1 MAINLA
7 SKYEKKVSERFSIGS
22 KTDKYCGHDYN
33 FNGVK
38 TIEVLSVDTVPTT
51 AYTRNGTNR
60 FGSLTELGDTK
71 QEFTLTQDKAFT
83 FSIDAGNASEQFNIK
98 QANRCLKREWDEVC
112 TPEIDAYRLSAW
124 ANGKGLSEGK
134 SILSASGET
143 LTKANIVE
151 SIFTGSARMSDKKVP
166 RKNRFLFIPELTF
179 VQFKLAD
186 VVLGG
191 GQLNREAVEK
201 GFKGTID
208 GMKVITVPSSLW
220 PSLTGGAALNYII
233 KYKGA
238 TVDPMKLKN
247 LRVQK
252 NPMGID
258 GDVVEG
264 RYIYDSF
271 VKDSAC
277 DGIYI
282 STGSTSGG
290 GGSGGT

>member
-1 MAINLA
+1 MAINLVTE
-7 SKYEKKVSERFSIGS
+7 YQKKIAERFTLGS
-22 KTDKYCGHDYN
+22 LTDEAAGHDYD
-33 FNGVK
+33 FVGVK
-38 TIEVLSVDTVPTT
+38 AIEIYSIDTVATT
-51 AYTRNGTNR
+51 DYSRSGTTRYGNV
-60 FGSLTELGDTK
+60 TELGDTK
-71 QEFTLTQDKAFT
+71 QTLTLAVDKGFT
-83 FSIDAGNASEQFNIK
+83 FSIDAGNAAEQFNIK

-112 TPEIDAYRLSAW
+112 TPEIDAYRLKSW
-124 ANGKGLSEGK
+124 ANGKGLSSGK
-134 SILSASGET
+134 TVLKNTDAS
-143 LTKANIVE
+143 LTKANIVDA
-151 SIFTGSARMSDKKVP
+151 IFNGSAAMSDKKVP
-166 RKNRFLFIPELTF
+166 RKNRYLFIPELTF
-179 VQFKLAD
+179 VKFKLAE
-186 VVLGG
+186 VVMAH
-191 GQLNREAVEK
+191 QMNKEAVQN

-208 GMKVITVPSSLW
+208 GMKVVTVPSSIW
-220 PSLTGGAALNYII
+220 PTLTGGGTINFMI
-233 KYKGA
+233 KYKDA

-290 GGSGGT
+290 SGS

>member
-1 MAINLA
+1 MAINLITE
-7 SKYEKKVSERFSIGS
+7 YQKKIAERFTLGS
-22 KTDKYCGHDYN
+22 LTDEAAGHDYD
-33 FNGVK
+33 FAGAK
-38 TIEVLSVDTVPTT
+38 TIEVLSVDTVETVD
-51 AYTRNGTNR
+51 YTRSGTAR
-60 FGSLTELGDTK
+60 YGDVTELGDTK
-71 QEFTLTQDKAFT
+71 QTLTLAVDKGFT
-83 FSIDAGNASEQFNIK
+83 FSIDAGNASEQYNVK

-124 ANGKGLSEGK
+124 ANGKGLSSGK

-143 LTKANIVE
+143 LTRENIVE
-151 SIFTGSARMSDKKVP
+151 SIFTGSAKMSDKKVP
-166 RKNRFLFIPELTF
+166 RKNRYLFIPELTF
-179 VQFKLAD
+179 VRFQLAD

-191 GQLNREAVEK
+191 GQLNKEAVEK
-201 GFKGTID
+201 GFRGTID

-220 PSLTGGAALNYII
+220 PSLTGGSATLNFII

-271 VKDSAC
+271 VKDASC
-277 DGIYI
+277 DGIFI
-282 STGSTSGG
+282 STT
-290 GGSGGT
+290 

>member
-1 MAINLA
+1 MAINLITE
-7 SKYEKKVSERFSIGS
+7 YQKKIAERFTLGS
-22 KTDKYCGHDYN
+22 LTDEAAGHDYD
-33 FNGVK
+33 FAGAK
-38 TIEVLSVDTVPTT
+38 TIEVLSVDTVETVD
-51 AYTRNGTNR
+51 YTRSGTAR
-60 FGSLTELGDTK
+60 YGDVTELGDTK
-71 QEFTLTQDKAFT
+71 QTLTLSVDKGFT
-83 FSIDAGNASEQFNIK
+83 FSIDAGNASEQYNVK

-124 ANGKGLSEGK
+124 ANGKGLSSGK

-143 LTKANIVE
+143 LTKDNIVE

-166 RKNRFLFIPELTF
+166 RKNRYLFIPELTF
-179 VQFKLAD
+179 VRFQLAD

-191 GQLNREAVEK
+191 GQLNKEAVEK
-201 GFKGTID
+201 GFRGTID

-220 PSLTGGAALNYII
+220 PSLTGGSATLNFII

-271 VKDSAC
+271 VKDASC
-277 DGIYI
+277 DGIFI
-282 STGSTSGG
+282 STT
-290 GGSGGT
+290 

>member
-1 MAINLA
+1 MAINLITE
-7 SKYEKKVSERFSIGS
+7 YQKKIAERFTLGS
-22 KTDKYCGHDYN
+22 LTDEAAGHDYN
-33 FNGVK
+33 FAGAK
-38 TIEVLSVDTVPTT
+38 TIEIFSIDTVPTT
-51 AYTRNGTNR
+51 NYTRNGTAR
-60 FGSLTELGDTK
+60 YGEVTELGDTK
-71 QEFTLTQDKAFT
+71 QELTLAVDKGFT

-98 QANRCLKREWDEVC
+98 QANMCLKREWDEVC

-124 ANGKGLSEGK
+124 ANGKGLTSGK
-134 SILSASGET
+134 NVLTNADGS
-143 LTKANIVE
+143 LTKANIVDA
-151 SIFTGSARMSDKKVP
+151 IFTGSAAMSDKKVP
-166 RKNRFLFIPELTF
+166 RKNRYLFIPELTF
-179 VQFKLAD
+179 VKFKLAE
-186 VVLGG
+186 VVMAH
-191 GQLNREAVEK
+191 QMNKEAVQN

-220 PSLTGGAALNYII
+220 PTLTEGSKNINFII

-271 VKDSAC
+271 VRDTAC
-277 DGIYI
+277 DGIYV
-282 STGSTSGG
+282 STQA
-290 GGSGGT
+290 

>member
-1 MAINLA
+1 MAINLVTE
-7 SKYEKKVSERFSIGS
+7 YQKKIAERFTLGS
-22 KTDKYCGHDYN
+22 LTDEAAGHDYD
-33 FNGVK
+33 FTGVK
-38 TIEVLSVDTVPTT
+38 TIEIFSIDTVATVDYNRSGTT
-51 AYTRNGTNR
+51 RYGNV
-60 FGSLTELGDTK
+60 TELGDTK
-71 QEFTLTQDKAFT
+71 QSLTLAVDKGFT

-112 TPEIDAYRLSAW
+112 TPEIDAYRLKSW
-124 ANGKGLSEGK
+124 ANGKGLTSGK
-134 SILSASGET
+134 TVLKNTDAS
-143 LTKANIVE
+143 LTKSNIVDA
-151 SIFTGSARMSDKKVP
+151 IFNGSAAMSDKKVP
-166 RKNRFLFIPELTF
+166 RKNRYLFIPELTF
-179 VQFKLAD
+179 VKFKLAE
-186 VVLGG
+186 VVMAH
-191 GQLNREAVEK
+191 QMNKEAVQN

-208 GMKVITVPSSLW
+208 GMKVVTVPSSIW
-220 PSLTGGAALNYII
+220 PTLTGGGTINFMI

-271 VKDSAC
+271 VKDAAC

-282 STGSTSGG
+282 STGA
-290 GGSGGT
+290 

>member
-1 MAINLA
+1 MAINLITE
-7 SKYEKKVSERFSIGS
+7 YQKKIAERFTLGS
-22 KTDKYCGHDYN
+22 LTDEAAGHDYD
-33 FNGVK
+33 FTGVK
-38 TIEVLSVDTVPTT
+38 TIEIFSIDTVATVDYSRSGTT
-51 AYTRNGTNR
+51 RYGNV
-60 FGSLTELGDTK
+60 TELGDTK
-71 QEFTLTQDKAFT
+71 QSMTLAVDKGFT
-83 FSIDAGNASEQFNIK
+83 FSIDAGNAAEQFNIK

-112 TPEIDAYRLSAW
+112 TPEIDAYRLKSW
-124 ANGKGLSEGK
+124 ANGKGLSSGK
-134 SILSASGET
+134 TVLKNTDAS
-143 LTKANIVE
+143 LTKSNIVDA
-151 SIFTGSARMSDKKVP
+151 IFNGSAAMSDKKVP
-166 RKNRFLFIPELTF
+166 RKNRYLFIPELTF
-179 VQFKLAD
+179 VKFKLAE
-186 VVLGG
+186 VVMAH
-191 GQLNREAVEK
+191 QMNKEAVQN

-208 GMKVITVPSSLW
+208 GMKVVTVPSSIW
-220 PSLTGGAALNYII
+220 PTLTGGGTINFMI

-282 STGSTSGG
+282 STGTSTSV
-290 GGSGGT
+290 GT

>member
-1 MAINLA
+1 MAINLVTE
-7 SKYEKKVSERFSIGS
+7 YQKKIAERFTLGS
-22 KTDKYCGHDYN
+22 LTDEAAGHDYD
-33 FNGVK
+33 FTGVK
-38 TIEVLSVDTVPTT
+38 TIEIYSIDTVATVD
-51 AYTRNGTNR
+51 YTRSGTTRYGNV
-60 FGSLTELGDTK
+60 TELGDTK
-71 QEFTLTQDKAFT
+71 QSMTLAVDKGFT

-112 TPEIDAYRLSAW
+112 TPEIDAYRLKSW
-124 ANGKGLSEGK
+124 ANGKGLSSGK
-134 SILSASGET
+134 TVLKNTDAS
-143 LTKANIVE
+143 LTKSNIVDA
-151 SIFTGSARMSDKKVP
+151 IFNGSAAMSDKKVP
-166 RKNRFLFIPELTF
+166 RKNRYLFIPELTF
-179 VQFKLAD
+179 VKFKLAD
-186 VVLGG
+186 VVMAH
-191 GQLNREAVEK
+191 QMNKEAVQN

-208 GMKVITVPSSLW
+208 DMKVVTVPSSIW
-220 PSLTGGAALNYII
+220 PTLTGGGTINFMI

-282 STGSTSGG
+282 STGTSTSV
-290 GGSGGT
+290 GT

>member
-1 MAINLA
+1 MAINLITE
-7 SKYEKKVSERFSIGS
+7 YQKKIAERFTLGS
-22 KTDKYCGHDYN
+22 LTDEAAGHDYD
-33 FNGVK
+33 FAGAK
-38 TIEVLSVDTVPTT
+38 TIEVLSVDTVETVD
-51 AYTRNGTNR
+51 YTRSGTAR
-60 FGSLTELGDTK
+60 YGDVTELGDTR
-71 QEFTLTQDKAFT
+71 QTLTLAVDKGFT
-83 FSIDAGNASEQFNIK
+83 FSIDAGNASEQYNVK

-124 ANGKGLSEGK
+124 ANGKGLSSGK

-143 LTKANIVE
+143 LTKENIVE

-166 RKNRFLFIPELTF
+166 RKNRYLFIPELTF
-179 VQFKLAD
+179 VRFQLAD

-191 GQLNREAVEK
+191 GQLNKEAVEK
-201 GFKGTID
+201 GFRGTID

-220 PSLTGGAALNYII
+220 PSLTGGSATLNFII

-271 VKDSAC
+271 VKDASC
-277 DGIYI
+277 DGIFI
-282 STGSTSGG
+282 STT
-290 GGSGGT
+290 

>member
-1 MAINLA
+1 MAINLITE
-7 SKYEKKVSERFSIGS
+7 YQKKIAERFTLGS
-22 KTDKYCGHDYN
+22 LTDAAAGHDYD
-33 FNGVK
+33 FVGVK
-38 TIEVLSVDTVPTT
+38 AIEIFSIDTVATVDYSRSGTT
-51 AYTRNGTNR
+51 RYGNV
-60 FGSLTELGDTK
+60 TELGDTK
-71 QEFTLTQDKAFT
+71 QTLTLAVDKGFT

-112 TPEIDAYRLSAW
+112 TPEIDAYRLKSW
-124 ANGKGLSEGK
+124 ANGKGLSSGK
-134 SILSASGET
+134 TVLKNTDAS
-143 LTKANIVE
+143 LTKANIVDA
-151 SIFTGSARMSDKKVP
+151 IFNGSAAMSDKKVP
-166 RKNRFLFIPELTF
+166 RNNRYLFIPELTF
-179 VQFKLAD
+179 VKFKLAE
-186 VVLGG
+186 VVMAH
-191 GQLNREAVEK
+191 QMNKEAVQN

-208 GMKVITVPSSLW
+208 GMKVVTVPSSIW
-220 PSLTGGAALNYII
+220 PTLTGGGTINFMI

-290 GGSGGT
+290 SGS

>member
-1 MAINLA
+1 MAINLITE
-7 SKYEKKVSERFSIGS
+7 YQKKIAERFSLGS
-22 KTDKYCGHDYN
+22 LTDEAAGHDYD
-33 FNGVK
+33 FAGTK
-38 TIEVLSVDTVPTT
+38 TIEVLSVDTVATVD
-51 AYTRNGTNR
+51 YTRSGTAR
-60 FGSLTELGDTK
+60 YGDVTELGDTK
-71 QEFTLTQDKAFT
+71 QTLTLAVDKGFT
-83 FSIDAGNASEQFNIK
+83 FSIDAGNAAEQYNIK

-124 ANGKGLSEGK
+124 ANGKGLSSGK

-143 LTKANIVE
+143 LTKENIVE
-151 SIFTGSARMSDKKVP
+151 SIFNGSAAMSDRKVP
-166 RKNRFLFIPELTF
+166 RKNRYLFIPELTF
-179 VQFKLAD
+179 VKFKLAD
-186 VVLGG
+186 AVLGG
-191 GQLNREAVEK
+191 GQLNKEAVEN

-220 PSLTGGAALNYII
+220 PTLTGGAALNYII

-271 VKDSAC
+271 VKDAAC
-277 DGIYI
+277 QGVFI
-282 STGSTSGG
+282 STT
-290 GGSGGT
+290 

>member
-1 MAINLA
+1 MAINLITE
-7 SKYEKKVSERFSIGS
+7 YQKKIAERFTLGS
-22 KTDKYCGHDYN
+22 LTDEAAGHDYD
-33 FNGVK
+33 FAGAK
-38 TIEVLSVDTVPTT
+38 TIEVLSVDTVETVD
-51 AYTRNGTNR
+51 YTRSGTAR
-60 FGSLTELGDTK
+60 YGDVTELGDTK
-71 QEFTLTQDKAFT
+71 QTLTLSVDKGFT
-83 FSIDAGNASEQFNIK
+83 FSIDAGNASEQYNVK

-124 ANGKGLSEGK
+124 ANGKGLSSGK

-143 LTKANIVE
+143 LTKENIVE

-166 RKNRFLFIPELTF
+166 RKNRYLFIPELTF
-179 VQFKLAD
+179 VRFQLAD

-191 GQLNREAVEK
+191 GQLNKEAVEK
-201 GFKGTID
+201 GFRGTID

-220 PSLTGGAALNYII
+220 PSLTGGSATLNFII

-271 VKDSAC
+271 VKDASC
-277 DGIYI
+277 DGIFI
-282 STGSTSGG
+282 STT
-290 GGSGGT
+290 

>member
-1 MAINLA
+1 MAINLITE
-7 SKYEKKVSERFSIGS
+7 YQKKIAERFTLGS
-22 KTDKYCGHDYN
+22 LTDEAAGHDYD
-33 FNGVK
+33 FTGVK
-38 TIEVLSVDTVPTT
+38 TIEIFSIDTVATVD
-51 AYTRNGTNR
+51 YTRSGTTRYGNV
-60 FGSLTELGDTK
+60 TELGDTK
-71 QEFTLTQDKAFT
+71 QSMTLAVDKGFT
-83 FSIDAGNASEQFNIK
+83 FSIDAGNAAEQFNIK

-112 TPEIDAYRLSAW
+112 TPEIDAYRLKSW
-124 ANGKGLSEGK
+124 ANGKGLSSGK
-134 SILSASGET
+134 TVLSNVDATVNKS
-143 LTKANIVE
+143 NIAE
-151 SIFTGSARMSDKKVP
+151 LIFNGSAAMSDKKVP
-166 RKNRFLFIPELTF
+166 RKNRYLFIPELTF
-179 VQFKLAD
+179 VKFKLAE
-186 VVLGG
+186 VVMAH
-191 GQLNREAVEK
+191 QMNKEAVQN

-208 GMKVITVPSSLW
+208 GMKVVTVPSSIW
-220 PSLTGGAALNYII
+220 PTLTGGGTINFMI

-290 GGSGGT
+290 SSVGT

>member
-1 MAINLA
+1 MAINLITE
-7 SKYEKKVSERFSIGS
+7 YQKKIAERFTLGS
-22 KTDKYCGHDYN
+22 LTDEAAGHDYD
-33 FNGVK
+33 FAGAK
-38 TIEVLSVDTVPTT
+38 TIEVLSVDTVETVD
-51 AYTRNGTNR
+51 YTRSGTAR
-60 FGSLTELGDTK
+60 YGDVTELGDTR
-71 QEFTLTQDKAFT
+71 QTLTLAVDKGFT
-83 FSIDAGNASEQFNIK
+83 FSIDAGNASEQYNVK

-124 ANGKGLSEGK
+124 ANGKGLSSGK
-134 SILSASGET
+134 SVLSASGET
-143 LTKANIVE
+143 LTKENIVE

-166 RKNRFLFIPELTF
+166 RKNRYLFIPELTF
-179 VQFKLAD
+179 VKFQLAD

-191 GQLNREAVEK
+191 GQLNKEAVEK
-201 GFKGTID
+201 GFRGTID

-220 PSLTGGAALNYII
+220 PSLTGGSATLNFII

-271 VKDSAC
+271 VKDASC
-277 DGIYI
+277 DGIFI
-282 STGSTSGG
+282 STT
-290 GGSGGT
+290 

>member
-1 MAINLA
+1 MAINLITE
-7 SKYEKKVSERFSIGS
+7 YQKKIAERFTLGS
-22 KTDKYCGHDYN
+22 LTDEAAGHDYD
-33 FNGVK
+33 FAGAK
-38 TIEVLSVDTVPTT
+38 TIEVLSVDTVETVD
-51 AYTRNGTNR
+51 YTRSGTAR
-60 FGSLTELGDTK
+60 YGDVTELGDTK
-71 QEFTLTQDKAFT
+71 QTLTLAVDKGFT
-83 FSIDAGNASEQFNIK
+83 FSIDAGNASEQYNVK

-124 ANGKGLSEGK
+124 ANGKGLSSGK

-143 LTKANIVE
+143 LTRENIVE
-151 SIFTGSARMSDKKVP
+151 SIFTGSAKMSDKKVP
-166 RKNRFLFIPELTF
+166 RKNRYLFIPELTF
-179 VQFKLAD
+179 VKFQLAD

-191 GQLNREAVEK
+191 GQLNKEAVEK
-201 GFKGTID
+201 GFRGTID

-220 PSLTGGAALNYII
+220 PSLTGGSATLNFII

-271 VKDSAC
+271 VKDASC
-277 DGIYI
+277 DGIFI
-282 STGSTSGG
+282 STT
-290 GGSGGT
+290 

>member
-1 MAINLA
+1 MAINLITE
-7 SKYEKKVSERFSIGS
+7 YQKKIAERFSLGS
-22 KTDKYCGHDYN
+22 LTDEAAGHDYD
-33 FNGVK
+33 FAGTK
-38 TIEVLSVDTVPTT
+38 TIEVLSVDTVATVD
-51 AYTRNGTNR
+51 YTRSGTAR
-60 FGSLTELGDTK
+60 YGDVTELGDTK
-71 QEFTLTQDKAFT
+71 QTLTLAVDKGFT
-83 FSIDAGNASEQFNIK
+83 FSIDAGNAAEQYNIK

-124 ANGKGLSEGK
+124 ANGKGLSSGK

-143 LTKANIVE
+143 LTRENIVE
-151 SIFTGSARMSDKKVP
+151 SIFNGSAAMSDRKVP
-166 RKNRFLFIPELTF
+166 RKNRYLFIPELTF
-179 VQFKLAD
+179 VKFKLAD
-186 VVLGG
+186 AVLGG
-191 GQLNREAVEK
+191 GQLNKEAVEK

-220 PSLTGGAALNYII
+220 PTLTEGSATLNFII
-233 KYKGA
+233 KYKGS

-271 VKDSAC
+271 VKDAAC
-277 DGIYI
+277 DGVYI
-282 STGSTSGG
+282 STT
-290 GGSGGT
+290 

>member
-1 MAINLA
+1 MAINLITE
-7 SKYEKKVSERFSIGS
+7 YQKKIAERITLGS
-22 KTDKYCGHDYN
+22 LTDEAAGHDYD
-33 FNGVK
+33 FAGAK
-38 TIEVLSVDTVPTT
+38 TIEVLSVDTVETVD
-51 AYTRNGTNR
+51 YTRSGTAR
-60 FGSLTELGDTK
+60 YGDVTELGDTK
-71 QEFTLTQDKAFT
+71 QTLTLAVDKGFT
-83 FSIDAGNASEQFNIK
+83 FSIDAGNASEQYNVK

-124 ANGKGLSEGK
+124 ANGKGLSSGK
-134 SILSASGET
+134 SVLSTSGET
-143 LTKANIVE
+143 LTRENIVE

-166 RKNRFLFIPELTF
+166 RKNRYLFIPELTF
-179 VQFKLAD
+179 VKFQLAD

-191 GQLNREAVEK
+191 GQLNKEAVEK
-201 GFKGTID
+201 GFRGTID

-220 PSLTGGAALNYII
+220 PSLTGGSATLNFII

-271 VKDSAC
+271 VKDASC
-277 DGIYI
+277 DGIFI
-282 STGSTSGG
+282 STT
-290 GGSGGT
+290 

>member
-1 MAINLA
+1 MAINLITE
-7 SKYEKKVSERFSIGS
+7 YQKKIAERFTLGS
-22 KTDKYCGHDYN
+22 LTDEAAGHDYD
-33 FNGVK
+33 FAGAK
-38 TIEVLSVDTVPTT
+38 TIEVLSVDTVETVD
-51 AYTRNGTNR
+51 YTRSGTAR
-60 FGSLTELGDTK
+60 YGDVTELGDTK
-71 QEFTLTQDKAFT
+71 QTLTLAVDKGFT
-83 FSIDAGNASEQFNIK
+83 FSIDAGNASEQYNVK

-124 ANGKGLSEGK
+124 ANGKGLSSGK

-143 LTKANIVE
+143 LTRENIVE

-166 RKNRFLFIPELTF
+166 RKNRYLFIPELTF
-179 VQFKLAD
+179 VRFQLAD

-191 GQLNREAVEK
+191 GQLNKEAVEK
-201 GFKGTID
+201 GFRGTID

-220 PSLTGGAALNYII
+220 PSLTGGSATLNFII
-233 KYKGA
+233 KYKGS

-271 VKDSAC
+271 VKDASC
-277 DGIYI
+277 DGIFI
-282 STGSTSGG
+282 STT
-290 GGSGGT
+290 

>member
-1 MAINLA
+1 MAINLITE
-7 SKYEKKVSERFSIGS
+7 YQKKIAERFTLGS
-22 KTDKYCGHDYN
+22 LTDEAAGHDYD
-33 FNGVK
+33 FTGVK
-38 TIEVLSVDTVPTT
+38 TIEIFSIDTVATVDYSRSGTT
-51 AYTRNGTNR
+51 RYGNVA
-60 FGSLTELGDTK
+60 ELGDTK
-71 QEFTLTQDKAFT
+71 QSMTLAVDKGFT
-83 FSIDAGNASEQFNIK
+83 FSIDAGNAAEQFNIK

-112 TPEIDAYRLSAW
+112 TPEIDAYRLKSW
-124 ANGKGLSEGK
+124 ATGKGLSSGK
-134 SILSASGET
+134 AVLSNTDAS
-143 LTKANIVE
+143 LTKANIVDA
-151 SIFTGSARMSDKKVP
+151 IFNGSAAMSDKKVP
-166 RKNRFLFIPELTF
+166 RKNRYLFIPELTF
-179 VQFKLAD
+179 VKFKLAD
-186 VVLGG
+186 VVMGG

-208 GMKVITVPSSLW
+208 GMKVVTVPSSIW
-220 PSLTGGAALNYII
+220 PTLSGNVTINFMI

-290 GGSGGT
+290 SSVGT

>member
-1 MAINLA
+1 MAINLITE
-7 SKYEKKVSERFSIGS
+7 YQKKIAERFSLGS
-22 KTDKYCGHDYN
+22 LTDEAAGHDYD
-33 FNGVK
+33 FAGAK
-38 TIEVLSVDTVPTT
+38 TIEVLSVDTVATVD
-51 AYTRNGTNR
+51 YTRSGTAR
-60 FGSLTELGDTK
+60 YGDVTELGDTK
-71 QEFTLTQDKAFT
+71 QTLTLAVDKGFT
-83 FSIDAGNASEQFNIK
+83 FSIDAGNASEQYNIK

-124 ANGKGLSEGK
+124 ANGKGLSSGK

-143 LTKANIVE
+143 LTSSNIVE
-151 SIFTGSARMSDKKVP
+151 SIFNGSAAMSDKKVP

-179 VQFKLAD
+179 VKFKLAD
-186 VVLGG
+186 VVMGG
-191 GQLNREAVEK
+191 GQLNKEAVEK
-201 GFKGTID
+201 GFRGTID

-271 VKDSAC
+271 VKDAAC
-277 DGIYI
+277 EGVFI
-282 STGSTSGG
+282 STT
-290 GGSGGT
+290 

>member
-1 MAINLA
+1 MAINLITE
-7 SKYEKKVSERFSIGS
+7 YQKKIAERFTLGS
-22 KTDKYCGHDYN
+22 LTDEAAGHDYD
-33 FNGVK
+33 FAGAK
-38 TIEVLSVDTVPTT
+38 TIEVLSVDTVETVD
-51 AYTRNGTNR
+51 YTRSGTAR
-60 FGSLTELGDTK
+60 YGDVTELGDTK
-71 QEFTLTQDKAFT
+71 QTLTLAVDKGFT
-83 FSIDAGNASEQFNIK
+83 FFIDAGNASEQFNVK

-124 ANGKGLSEGK
+124 ANGKGLSSGK
-134 SILSASGET
+134 SILSATGET
-143 LTKANIVE
+143 LTRENIVE
-151 SIFTGSARMSDKKVP
+151 SIFNGSAAMSDKKVP
-166 RKNRFLFIPELTF
+166 RKNRYLFIPELTF
-179 VQFKLAD
+179 VKFKLAD
-186 VVLGG
+186 VVMGG
-191 GQLNREAVEK
+191 GQLNKEAVEK
-201 GFKGTID
+201 GFRGTID

-271 VKDSAC
+271 VKDAAC
-277 DGIYI
+277 DGVFI
-282 STGSTSGG
+282 STT
-290 GGSGGT
+290 

>member
-1 MAINLA
+1 MAINLITE
-7 SKYEKKVSERFSIGS
+7 YQKKIAERFTLGS
-22 KTDKYCGHDYN
+22 LTDEAAGHDYD
-33 FNGVK
+33 FAGAK
-38 TIEVLSVDTVPTT
+38 TIEVLSVDTVETVD
-51 AYTRNGTNR
+51 YTRSGTAR
-60 FGSLTELGDTK
+60 YGDVTELGDTK
-71 QEFTLTQDKAFT
+71 QTLTLAVDKGFT
-83 FSIDAGNASEQFNIK
+83 FSIDAGNASEQYNVK

-124 ANGKGLSEGK
+124 ANGKGLSSGK

-143 LTKANIVE
+143 LTKENIVE

-166 RKNRFLFIPELTF
+166 RKNRYLFIPELTF
-179 VQFKLAD
+179 VRFQLAD

-191 GQLNREAVEK
+191 GQLNKEAVEK
-201 GFKGTID
+201 GFRGTID

-220 PSLTGGAALNYII
+220 PSLTGGSATLNFII

-238 TVDPMKLKN
+238 TVDPMKLQN

-271 VKDSAC
+271 VKDASC
-277 DGIYI
+277 DGIFI
-282 STGSTSGG
+282 STT
-290 GGSGGT
+290 

>member
-1 MAINLA
+1 MAINLITE
-7 SKYEKKVSERFSIGS
+7 YQKKIAERFSLGS
-22 KTDKYCGHDYN
+22 LTDEAAGHDYD
-33 FNGVK
+33 FAGTK
-38 TIEVLSVDTVPTT
+38 TIEVLSVDTVATVD
-51 AYTRNGTNR
+51 YTRSGTAR
-60 FGSLTELGDTK
+60 YGDVTELGDTK
-71 QEFTLTQDKAFT
+71 QTLTLAVDKGFT
-83 FSIDAGNASEQFNIK
+83 FSIDAGNAAEQYNIK

-124 ANGKGLSEGK
+124 ANGKGLSSGK

-143 LTKANIVE
+143 LTRENIVE
-151 SIFTGSARMSDKKVP
+151 SIFNGSAAMSDRKVP
-166 RKNRFLFIPELTF
+166 RKNRYLSIPELTF
-179 VQFKLAD
+179 VKFKLAD
-186 VVLGG
+186 AVLGG
-191 GQLNREAVEK
+191 GQLNKEAVEK

-271 VKDSAC
+271 VKDAAC
-277 DGIYI
+277 DGVYI
-282 STGSTSGG
+282 STT
-290 GGSGGT
+290 

>member
-1 MAINLA
+1 MAINLITE
-7 SKYEKKVSERFSIGS
+7 YQKKIAERFTLGS
-22 KTDKYCGHDYN
+22 LTDEAAGHDYD
-33 FNGVK
+33 FAGAK
-38 TIEVLSVDTVPTT
+38 TIEVLSVDTVATVD
-51 AYTRNGTNR
+51 YTRSGTARYGNV
-60 FGSLTELGDTK
+60 TELGDTK
-71 QEFTLTQDKAFT
+71 QTLTLAVDKGFT
-83 FSIDAGNASEQFNIK
+83 FSIDAGNASEQYNIK

-124 ANGKGLSEGK
+124 ANGKGLSSGK
-134 SILSASGET
+134 SILSATGET
-143 LTKANIVE
+143 LTRENIVE
-151 SIFTGSARMSDKKVP
+151 SIFNGSAAMSDKKVP
-166 RKNRFLFIPELTF
+166 RKNRYLFIPELTF
-179 VQFKLAD
+179 VKFKLAD
-186 VVLGG
+186 AVLGG
-191 GQLNREAVEK
+191 GQLNKEAVEK

-271 VKDSAC
+271 VKDAAC
-277 DGIYI
+277 DGVFI
-282 STGSTSGG
+282 STT
-290 GGSGGT
+290 

>member
-1 MAINLA
+1 M
-7 SKYEKKVSERFSIGS
+7 
-22 KTDKYCGHDYN
+22 D
-33 FNGVK
+33 
-38 TIEVLSVDTVPTT
+38 
-51 AYTRNGTNR
+51 YTRSGTAR
-60 FGSLTELGDTK
+60 YGDVTELGDTK
-71 QEFTLTQDKAFT
+71 QTLTLAVDKGFT
-83 FSIDAGNASEQFNIK
+83 FSIDAGNASEQYNVK

-124 ANGKGLSEGK
+124 ANGKGLSSGK
-134 SILSASGET
+134 SVLSTAGET
-143 LTKANIVE
+143 LTRENIVE

-166 RKNRFLFIPELTF
+166 RKNRYLFIPELTF
-179 VQFKLAD
+179 VRFQLAD

-191 GQLNREAVEK
+191 GQLNKEAVEK
-201 GFKGTID
+201 GFRGTID

-220 PSLTGGAALNYII
+220 PSLTGGSATLNFII

-271 VKDSAC
+271 VKDASC
-277 DGIYI
+277 DGIFI
-282 STGSTSGG
+282 STT
-290 GGSGGT
+290 

>member
-1 MAINLA
+1 MAINLITE
-7 SKYEKKVSERFSIGS
+7 YQKKIAERFTLGS
-22 KTDKYCGHDYN
+22 LTDEAAGHDYD
-33 FNGVK
+33 FAGAK
-38 TIEVLSVDTVPTT
+38 TIEVLSVDTVETVD
-51 AYTRNGTNR
+51 YTRSGTAR
-60 FGSLTELGDTK
+60 YGDVTELGDTK
-71 QEFTLTQDKAFT
+71 QTLTLAVDKGFT
-83 FSIDAGNASEQFNIK
+83 FSIDAGNASEQFNVK

-134 SILSASGET
+134 SILISSGET
-143 LTKANIVE
+143 LSKTNIVE
-151 SIFTGSARMSDKKVP
+151 SIFTGSAKMSDKKVP
-166 RKNRFLFIPELTF
+166 RKNRYLFIPELTF
-179 VQFKLAD
+179 VKFKLAD
-186 VVLGG
+186 AVLGG
-191 GQLNREAVEK
+191 GQLNKEAVEK

-220 PSLTGGAALNYII
+220 PTLTGGSAALNFII

-271 VKDSAC
+271 VKDAAC
-277 DGIYI
+277 DGVYI
-282 STGSTSGG
+282 STT
-290 GGSGGT
+290 

>member
-1 MAINLA
+1 MAINLITE
-7 SKYEKKVSERFSIGS
+7 YQKKIAERFSLGS
-22 KTDKYCGHDYN
+22 LTDEAAGHDYD
-33 FNGVK
+33 FAGTK
-38 TIEVLSVDTVPTT
+38 TIEVLSVDTVATVD
-51 AYTRNGTNR
+51 YTRSGTARYGNV
-60 FGSLTELGDTK
+60 TELGDTK
-71 QEFTLTQDKAFT
+71 QTLTLAVDKGFT

-124 ANGKGLSEGK
+124 ANGKGLSSGK
-134 SILSASGET
+134 SILSATGET
-143 LTKANIVE
+143 LTRENIVE
-151 SIFTGSARMSDKKVP
+151 SIFNGSAAMSDKKVP
-166 RKNRFLFIPELTF
+166 RKNRYLFIPELTF
-179 VQFKLAD
+179 VKFKLAD
-186 VVLGG
+186 AVLGG
-191 GQLNREAVEK
+191 GQLNKEAVEK

-220 PSLTGGAALNYII
+220 PRLTGGAALNYII

-271 VKDSAC
+271 VKDAAC
-277 DGIYI
+277 DGVFI
-282 STGSTSGG
+282 STT
-290 GGSGGT
+290 